1 LAAEVLQAD
10 RRFIAGLLFTILGAA
25 GFSAKAILAKL
36 CYRYGISGFATL
48 TLRMIFS
55 LPFYLVIFFWFY
67 RLQSSELRAGF
78 RKHWA
83 AMGLVGLSGYY
94 LASWFDFVGLEY
106 ISASFERLLL
116 FIYPTLVL
124 LISLFWLKTRAGRRE
139 IAALLLT
146 YLGIG
151 ISYHN
156 ETGAVGVNAHIGAI
170 YIIFAAITYAI
181 YLVATEKLARH
192 YSPLVF
198 TSFAIIIS
206 ALAIILHGALAGE
219 KLLGHPAPVY
229 WYILAMAIFCTVLP
243 SLLVAQGIALIGSN
257 RAAIISTLG
266 PVLTIYLAYS
276 VLGDAITLAQTI
288 GTICVLAGI
297 ALLTIKSGKGHK
309 KAEHHG

>member
-1 LAAEVLQAD
+1 MAAEVLQAD

-55 LPFYLVIFFWFY
+55 LPFYVVIFLWFY

-78 RKHWA
+78 RKHWV

-139 IAALLLT
+139 IAALLVT

-156 ETGAVGVNAHIGAI
+156 ETGVVGAKAHIGAI
-170 YIIFAAITYAI
+170 YIIFAAVTYAI

-198 TSFAIIIS
+198 TSFAIIVS
-206 ALAIILHGALAGE
+206 AIAIILHGALTGE
-219 KLLGHPAPVY
+219 KLLGHPAVVY
-229 WYILAMAIFCTVLP
+229 WYILAMAIFCTVIP

-266 PVLTIYLAYS
+266 PVMTIYLAYT
-276 VLGDAITLAQTI
+276 VLGDAITVAQTI

-297 ALLTIKSGKGHK
+297 ALLTIKGGKK
-309 KAEHHG
+309 KDKAELHG

>member
-10 RRFIAGLLFTILGAA
+10 RRFIAGLLFAILGAA

-48 TLRMIFS
+48 TLRMAFS
-55 LPFYLVIFFWFY
+55 LPFYLVIFIMFY
-67 RLQSSELRAGF
+67 RLQSPELRAGF
-78 RKHWA
+78 RKHYL

-94 LASWFDFVGLEY
+94 FASWFDFVGLEY

-124 LISLFWLKTRAGRRE
+124 LISLLWLKTRAGRRE
-139 IAALLLT
+139 IAALLVT

-156 ETGAVGVNAHIGAI
+156 ETGLMGAQAHIGAM
-170 YIIFAAITYAI
+170 YIIAAAITYAI

-198 TSFAIIIS
+198 TSFAIIVS
-206 ALAIILHGALAGE
+206 AIAIILHGLIAGE
-219 KLLGHPAPVY
+219 TLLDFPPIVY

-243 SLLVAQGIALIGSN
+243 SLFVAQGIALIGSN

-266 PVLTIYLAYS
+266 PVMTIYLAYR
-276 VLGDAITLAQTI
+276 VLGDEITVAQTV
-288 GTICVLAGI
+288 GTLCVLAGI
-297 ALLTIKSGKGHK
+297 ALLTIKGGKK
-309 KAEHHG
+309 NDKAELHG